1 MRKNKTDKL
10 ELEQLPTWDKPF
22 RAEGLQE
29 RNNAFQ
35 CFLLYRDA
43 GAKRSL
49 RKLSESENIKYQ
61 KLCDW
66 SSKYKWNERI
76 EEMIQYENEEN
87 KKANEMIKQKA
98 VEMIKQRLEAK
109 NEIINTIFDVLRE
122 NVSQYEGIELDF
134 KEFVSLLNLAMK
146 VESINIS
153 DIGNIHEVEQLFK
166 DGGIDAQ
173 KIQAVINNY
182 SMVLESEN
190 KDAIDTYQEMMK
202 DDKY

>member
-1 MRKNKTDKL
+1 
-10 ELEQLPTWDKPF
+10 
-22 RAEGLQE
+22 
-29 RNNAFQ
+29 
-35 CFLLYRDA
+35 
-43 GAKRSL
+43 
-49 RKLSESENIKYQ
+49 
-61 KLCDW
+61 
-66 SSKYKWNERI
+66 
-76 EEMIQYENEEN
+76 MIQYENEEN